1 MEQDMALVIKTRV
14 LSEVVVL
21 DLFGRLWILDLPLRD
36 KMNGFLN
43 DGNRRFVVNL
53 AGVEYIDSSGLGQLV
68 SIWVSVKNRRGHL
81 TLLNPTKR
89 VRRLFEITRLNTIF
103 EIFEDEP
110 EAVHQAS
117 KSFEASA

>member
-1 MEQDMALVIKTRV
+1 MEQDMALVITIRV
-14 LSEVVVL
+14 ISEVVVL

-53 AGVEYIDSSGLGQLV
+53 GGVEYIDSSGLGQLV

-89 VRRLFEITRLNTIF
+89 VQRLFEITRLNTIF
-103 EIFEDEP
+103 EIFENEL
-110 EAVHQAS
+110 EAVHQAR
-117 KSFEASA
+117 KSVEASA

>member
-1 MEQDMALVIKTRV
+1 MEQDMALVITIRV
-14 LSEVVVL
+14 ISEVVVL

-68 SIWVSVKNRRGHL
+68 SIQADRKIRPSVDGHTFGTDPGVGPL
-81 TLLNPTKR
+81 QIALP
-89 VRRLFEITRLNTIF
+89 NT
-103 EIFEDEP
+103 
-110 EAVHQAS
+110 
-117 KSFEASA
+117 

>member
-1 MEQDMALVIKTRV
+1 MEQDMALVRKTRV

-68 SIWVSVKNRRGHL
+68 AIWVSVKNRRGHL
-81 TLLNPTKR
+81 KLLNPTKR
-89 VRRLFEITRLNTIF
+89 VQRLLEITRLNTLF
-103 EIFEDEP
+103 EIFEDER
-110 EAVHQAS
+110 EAVQQVR
-117 KSFEASA
+117 